1 MEQRDKTI
9 GTRRIEKEEQISSA
23 QQRKRRDYEYATPP
37 TTRGAATPAHAF
49 ACSLACA
56 RREFERTMSTTT
68 ARRMAEG
75 RAKVE
80 RAHRLRREHVDWVSQ
95 RHRSALDA
103 SSRRAQE
110 AFEMRRQRYLSRIKE
125 YNERMEQ
132 LDSQRRLVDR
142 HRRSLHSYLVSW
154 LRPLGPVCEAPP
166 SLPPPSSPPRAGT
179 GEGTGDERPRARLRA
194 RHLSDAL
201 SLALGRHARPAPPQ
215 GAGLTVP
222 HERCAAARDLA
233 DRTPGPVH
241 RALTRALHHGSRY
254 GVGGTAPTI
263 ADVEA
268 WPGEKTFRGWVPC
281 KL

>member
-166 SLPPPSSPPRAGT
+166 SLPPPSSPPRAQ
-179 GEGTGDERPRARLRA
+179 EREK
-194 RHLSDAL
+194 
-201 SLALGRHARPAPPQ
+201 ALGTSAHEHVYEPAISPMRSLWHSADTPVPHRLKGLGSQSPMNAVLPLATSRTAPPDPY
-215 GAGLTVP
+215 TE
-222 HERCAAARDLA
+222 H
-233 DRTPGPVH
+233 
-241 RALTRALHHGSRY
+241 
-254 GVGGTAPTI
+254 
-263 ADVEA
+263 
-268 WPGEKTFRGWVPC
+268 
-281 KL
+281 